1 MSTQLGKFV
10 AAARRSQARLSE
22 SRMFVFVEET
32 ECQAALTDWLLKY
45 GEKTYYDRLSRA
57 LQHIGRT
64 DIAIGENYT
73 KAEHKLMQHSFTVFT
88 GNM

>member
-1 MSTQLGKFV
+1 MTGRSEST
-10 AAARRSQARLSE
+10 RPLSLE
-22 SRMFVFVEET
+22 SLWQQPDAHSRMFVFVEET

-45 GEKTYYDRLSRA
+45 GEQTYYDRLARA

-73 KAEHKLMQHSFTVFT
+73 KAAHKLI
-88 GNM
+88 